1 MAMARNSSAENKQI
15 TAYSKCG
22 KRGWMQ
28 IFYARV
34 LSLLDDVNK
43 NTTVHYTPRQIYR
56 RQTRVKKKADGR
68 EGRYQKLHLET
79 LLFYFTPQ
87 EHKRMTQRADMLV
100 GSDEQMNWVG
110 GDSTLTL
117 GGLVYTP
124 AMRCGLYCPA
134 AGKPVWSSYQPNHTY
149 FSCPVIINQGERYHR
164 AVLPHPN
171 WHHVVQIP
179 TGAHLFLGTL
189 LTLIILLFDL
199 SPPPPPLPNEK
210 FPP

>member
-1 MAMARNSSAENKQI
+1 M
-15 TAYSKCG
+15 
-22 KRGWMQ
+22 
-28 IFYARV
+28 
-34 LSLLDDVNK
+34 
-43 NTTVHYTPRQIYR
+43 HYTPRQIYR

-149 FSCPVIINQGERYHR
+149 FSCRYHR
-164 AVLPHPN
+164 AVPSHPN

-179 TGAHLFLGTL
+179 TIGAHLFLGAL

-199 SPPPPPLPNEK
+199 SPPPPPLLHQ
-210 FPP
+210 PPLSATLSAQVHPLQAHLRLDNRPLLAVLLHLERSLLQLSHLSLLFSHLPQQTQA

>member
-1 MAMARNSSAENKQI
+1 MAMARNSSAEKKQI

-100 GSDEQMNWVG
+100 GSDEQMNLG
-110 GDSTLTL
+110 GGILYTDL
-117 GGLVYTP
+117 GGL
-124 AMRCGLYCPA
+124 GLHA
-134 AGKPVWSSYQPNHTY
+134 SHEMWFVL
-149 FSCPVIINQGERYHR
+149 SCCWKTCMVIISTKSYLFFLSISPSS
-164 AVLPHPN
+164 AVPSKLASCSADSN
-171 WHHVVQIP
+171 NR
-179 TGAHLFLGTL
+179 GSSL
-189 LTLIILLFDL
+189 LRCPFDL
-199 SPPPPPLPNEK
+199 DHSSVRLVTTAATAAQ
-210 FPP
+210 